1 MEKLRIEVEDNSES
15 LLKTIRIRKSLF
27 KRIEDLSIETNVSIN
42 KILNKCIE
50 YALDNLEEPIK
61 EKKEKDTN

>member
-27 KRIEDLSIETNVSIN
+27 KRIEDLSIKTNVSIN

>member
-27 KRIEDLSIETNVSIN
+27 KRVEDLSIETNVSIN

-50 YALDNLEEPIK
+50 YALDNLEQPIK
-61 EKKEKDTN
+61 EEKEKGTN

>member
-27 KRIEDLSIETNVSIN
+27 KRVEDLSIETNVSIN

-61 EKKEKDTN
+61 EEKEKDTN